1 MIYQVTYQEG
11 EELISFEVEDDD
23 LIGIMAKVN
32 DEIEKRGFDPI
43 LATCERIA

>member
-23 LIGIMAKVN
+23 LMGIMAKVN
-32 DEIEKRGFDPI
+32 DEIEKRGLDPI
-43 LATCERIA
+43 LVTYERIA